1 MYIKYSKEKEKLVD
15 LIQTDDGF
23 QNMKTETVVMLNTL
37 TNSKLKFN
45 EEKEETSMCL
55 AIDELR
61 EEAKQEGIEFGRREL
76 IEKMLMNH
84 ETMDKIKEYTG
95 YTQENDALYGRSDV
109 ENKNGSLNNTIF
121 RLRKQLTA
129 AGLPESSYIN
139 INGGMCTWDPD
150 IETSVD
156 VCDFK
161 QTIESARHEKSQK
174 TKMEIYAKAW
184 KLYTGEF
191 LPDMMGEDW
200 AAVENIACRDMYFDC
215 VEELC
220 HYLKTEEKF
229 EELYRVAHSAAEI
242 YPFYDWQIWEI
253 DSLIGMSRYKDGLD
267 VYKRTTKLM
276 FDELGLSPSAG
287 MLERFK
293 LMGERTSQA
302 AGAIEDIKYRLREK
316 ESIEGAYYCT
326 YPSFVDVYHVFG
338 RMMERTGM
346 SVFLMLCTLNFIN
359 IETDD
364 ENQKYYSELLRES
377 IQKAVRKGDFYTR
390 YNIQQYLVMLIGIT
404 QENCTLVSKRINKE
418 FNKRLTRRKNVSID
432 YYVASLGEVCND

>member
-1 MYIKYSKEKEKLVD
+1 MKNILKVRMLGGFTLEYKGKELVLDRNNVSKTTQLFQLLLLHTQDGEISKAA
-15 LIQTDDGF
+15 LI
-23 QNMKTETVVMLNTL
+23 
-37 TNSKLKFN
+37 
-45 EEKEETSMCL
+45 
-55 AIDELR
+55 
-61 EEAKQEGIEFGRREL
+61 
-76 IEKMLMNH
+76 
-84 ETMDKIKEYTG
+84 
-95 YTQENDALYGRSDV
+95 DALYGRSDV

-276 FDELGLSPSAG
+276 FEELTRPVTIRRNARAIQTHGRANLTGSRRNRRHQVPPPRKRIHRRRLLLHLS
-287 MLERFK
+287 K
-293 LMGERTSQA
+293 LCGRLPRVRPHDGTNRHVRIPDALHPELYKYRDRRRKSEILFRTSP
-302 AGAIEDIKYRLREK
+302 RVHS
-316 ESIEGAYYCT
+316 ESS
-326 YPSFVDVYHVFG
+326 P
-338 RMMERTGM
+338 
-346 SVFLMLCTLNFIN
+346 
-359 IETDD
+359 
-364 ENQKYYSELLRES
+364 
-377 IQKAVRKGDFYTR
+377 
-390 YNIQQYLVMLIGIT
+390 
-404 QENCTLVSKRINKE
+404 
-418 FNKRLTRRKNVSID
+418 
-432 YYVASLGEVCND
+432 

>member
-1 MYIKYSKEKEKLVD
+1 
-15 LIQTDDGF
+15 
-23 QNMKTETVVMLNTL
+23 
-37 TNSKLKFN
+37 
-45 EEKEETSMCL
+45 
-55 AIDELR
+55 
-61 EEAKQEGIEFGRREL
+61 
-76 IEKMLMNH
+76 
-84 ETMDKIKEYTG
+84 
-95 YTQENDALYGRSDV
+95 
-109 ENKNGSLNNTIF
+109 
-121 RLRKQLTA
+121 
-129 AGLPESSYIN
+129 
-139 INGGMCTWDPD
+139 MCTWDPD

-191 LPDMMGEDW
+191 LPDMMSEDW

-276 FDELGLSPSAG
+276 FEELGLSPSAG

-302 AGAIEDIKYRLREK
+302 AGAIEDIKYRSAK
-316 ESIEGAYYCT
+316 KN
-326 YPSFVDVYHVFG
+326 PSKAL
-338 RMMERTGM
+338 T
-346 SVFLMLCTLNFIN
+346 TAP
-359 IETDD
+359 
-364 ENQKYYSELLRES
+364 
-377 IQKAVRKGDFYTR
+377 IQALWTFT
-390 YNIQQYLVMLIGIT
+390 T
-404 QENCTLVSKRINKE
+404 CS
-418 FNKRLTRRKNVSID
+418 
-432 YYVASLGEVCND
+432 AA

>member
-1 MYIKYSKEKEKLVD
+1 MRL
-15 LIQTDDGF
+15 QADDRISTSRKIPKD
-23 QNMKTETVVMLNTL
+23 QNGNLRQSMETLYRR
-37 TNSKLKFN
+37 
-45 EEKEETSMCL
+45 
-55 AIDELR
+55 IPPGYD
-61 EEAKQEGIEFGRREL
+61 GRGL
-76 IEKMLMNH
+76 
-84 ETMDKIKEYTG
+84 G
-95 YTQENDALYGRSDV
+95 
-109 ENKNGSLNNTIF
+109 GSRKHRMSRYVF
-121 RLRKQLTA
+121 RLCRRTVP
-129 AGLPESSYIN
+129 LPEN
-139 INGGMCTWDPD
+139 R
-150 IETSVD
+150 
-156 VCDFK
+156 K
-161 QTIESARHEKSQK
+161 
-174 TKMEIYAKAW
+174 
-184 KLYTGEF
+184 
-191 LPDMMGEDW
+191 
-200 AAVENIACRDMYFDC
+200 
-215 VEELC
+215 
-220 HYLKTEEKF
+220 KF

-276 FDELGLSPSAG
+276 FEELGLSPSAG

>member
-1 MYIKYSKEKEKLVD
+1 MDLHWNIKEKNWSWTVTMYQRPHSCFSYYFYTHRMEKSPK
-15 LIQTDDGF
+15 QH
-23 QNMKTETVVMLNTL
+23 
-37 TNSKLKFN
+37 S
-45 EEKEETSMCL
+45 SMPCM
-55 AIDELR
+55 A
-61 EEAKQEGIEFGRREL
+61 EA
-76 IEKMLMNH
+76 MS
-84 ETMDKIKEYTG
+84 KIK
-95 YTQENDALYGRSDV
+95 
-109 ENKNGSLNNTIF
+109 
-121 RLRKQLTA
+121 TA
-129 AGLPESSYIN
+129 ASTTQYSGSESSYIN

-346 SVFLMLCTLNFIN
+346 SVFLMLCTLDFTN
-359 IETDD
+359 IEADD

-404 QENCTLVSKRINKE
+404 QENCTLVSKRINIE

-432 YYVASLGEVCND
+432 YYVASLGEVCDTEATNNDRRTS

>member
-1 MYIKYSKEKEKLVD
+1 MKNILKVRMLGGFTLEYKGKELVLDRNNVSKTTQLFQLLLLHTQDGGISKAA
-15 LIQTDDGF
+15 LI
-23 QNMKTETVVMLNTL
+23 
-37 TNSKLKFN
+37 
-45 EEKEETSMCL
+45 
-55 AIDELR
+55 
-61 EEAKQEGIEFGRREL
+61 
-76 IEKMLMNH
+76 
-84 ETMDKIKEYTG
+84 
-95 YTQENDALYGRSDV
+95 DALYGRSDV

-229 EELYRVAHSAAEI
+229 EEL
-242 YPFYDWQIWEI
+242 
-253 DSLIGMSRYKDGLD
+253 
-267 VYKRTTKLM
+267 
-276 FDELGLSPSAG
+276 GLSPSAG

-346 SVFLMLCTLNFIN
+346 SVFLMLCTLDFIN

>member
-1 MYIKYSKEKEKLVD
+1 MKNILKVRMLGGFTLEYKGKELVLDRNNVSKTTQLFQLLLLHTQDGGISKAA
-15 LIQTDDGF
+15 LI
-23 QNMKTETVVMLNTL
+23 
-37 TNSKLKFN
+37 
-45 EEKEETSMCL
+45 
-55 AIDELR
+55 
-61 EEAKQEGIEFGRREL
+61 
-76 IEKMLMNH
+76 
-84 ETMDKIKEYTG
+84 
-95 YTQENDALYGRSDV
+95 DALYGRSDV

-121 RLRKQLTA
+121 RLRKQLHQYKWWNVYLGPGYRNFSRRMRLQA
-129 AGLPESSYIN
+129 DDRIS
-139 INGGMCTWDPD
+139 
-150 IETSVD
+150 TS
-156 VCDFK
+156 
-161 QTIESARHEKSQK
+161 RKSQK

-276 FDELGLSPSAG
+276 FEELGLSPSAG

>member
-1 MYIKYSKEKEKLVD
+1 MKNILKVRMLGGFTLEYKGKELVLDRNNVSKTTQLFQLLLLHTQDGGISKAA
-15 LIQTDDGF
+15 LI
-23 QNMKTETVVMLNTL
+23 
-37 TNSKLKFN
+37 
-45 EEKEETSMCL
+45 
-55 AIDELR
+55 
-61 EEAKQEGIEFGRREL
+61 
-76 IEKMLMNH
+76 
-84 ETMDKIKEYTG
+84 
-95 YTQENDALYGRSDV
+95 DALYGRSDV

-287 MLERFK
+287 NARAIQTYGRANLTGSRRNRRHQVPPPRKRIHRRRLLLHLSK
-293 LMGERTSQA
+293 LCGRLPRVRPHDGTNRHVRIPDALHPELYKYRDRRRKSEILFRTSP
-302 AGAIEDIKYRLREK
+302 RVHS
-316 ESIEGAYYCT
+316 ESS
-326 YPSFVDVYHVFG
+326 P
-338 RMMERTGM
+338 
-346 SVFLMLCTLNFIN
+346 
-359 IETDD
+359 
-364 ENQKYYSELLRES
+364 
-377 IQKAVRKGDFYTR
+377 
-390 YNIQQYLVMLIGIT
+390 
-404 QENCTLVSKRINKE
+404 
-418 FNKRLTRRKNVSID
+418 
-432 YYVASLGEVCND
+432 

>member
-1 MYIKYSKEKEKLVD
+1 
-15 LIQTDDGF
+15 
-23 QNMKTETVVMLNTL
+23 
-37 TNSKLKFN
+37 
-45 EEKEETSMCL
+45 
-55 AIDELR
+55 
-61 EEAKQEGIEFGRREL
+61 
-76 IEKMLMNH
+76 
-84 ETMDKIKEYTG
+84 
-95 YTQENDALYGRSDV
+95 
-109 ENKNGSLNNTIF
+109 
-121 RLRKQLTA
+121 
-129 AGLPESSYIN
+129 
-139 INGGMCTWDPD
+139 
-150 IETSVD
+150 
-156 VCDFK
+156 
-161 QTIESARHEKSQK
+161 
-174 TKMEIYAKAW
+174 
-184 KLYTGEF
+184 
-191 LPDMMGEDW
+191 MMGEDW

-346 SVFLMLCTLNFIN
+346 SVFLMLCTLDFIN

-377 IQKAVRKGDFYTR
+377 IQHAVRKGDFYTR

-404 QENCTLVSKRINKE
+404 QENCTLVSKRINIE

-432 YYVASLGEVCND
+432 YYVASLGEVCDTETTNNDRRTS

>member
-1 MYIKYSKEKEKLVD
+1 MLNEDKSNQNEKTRNRIRYLLKEKSMKNILKVRMLGGFTLEYKGKELVLD
-15 LIQTDDGF
+15 RNNVSKTTQLFQLLLLHTQDGGISKAALI
-23 QNMKTETVVMLNTL
+23 
-37 TNSKLKFN
+37 
-45 EEKEETSMCL
+45 
-55 AIDELR
+55 
-61 EEAKQEGIEFGRREL
+61 
-76 IEKMLMNH
+76 
-84 ETMDKIKEYTG
+84 
-95 YTQENDALYGRSDV
+95 DALYGRSDV
-109 ENKNGSLNNTIF
+109 ENKNGSLNNKIF

-276 FDELGLSPSAG
+276 FEELGLSPSAG

>member
-1 MYIKYSKEKEKLVD
+1 MKNILKVRMLGGFTLEYKGKELVLDRNNVSKTTQLFQLLLLHTQDGGISKAA
-15 LIQTDDGF
+15 LI
-23 QNMKTETVVMLNTL
+23 
-37 TNSKLKFN
+37 
-45 EEKEETSMCL
+45 
-55 AIDELR
+55 
-61 EEAKQEGIEFGRREL
+61 
-76 IEKMLMNH
+76 
-84 ETMDKIKEYTG
+84 
-95 YTQENDALYGRSDV
+95 DALYGRSDV
-109 ENKNGSLNNTIF
+109 ENKNG
-121 RLRKQLTA
+121 
-129 AGLPESSYIN
+129 
-139 INGGMCTWDPD
+139 
-150 IETSVD
+150 
-156 VCDFK
+156 
-161 QTIESARHEKSQK
+161 
-174 TKMEIYAKAW
+174 
-184 KLYTGEF
+184 
-191 LPDMMGEDW
+191 
-200 AAVENIACRDMYFDC
+200 
-215 VEELC
+215 
-220 HYLKTEEKF
+220 
-229 EELYRVAHSAAEI
+229 
-242 YPFYDWQIWEI
+242 
-253 DSLIGMSRYKDGLD
+253 SLIGMSRYKDGLD

>member
-1 MYIKYSKEKEKLVD
+1 MLNKDKSNQNEKTRNRTRYLLKEKSMKNILKVRMLGGFTLEYKGKELVLD
-15 LIQTDDGF
+15 RNNVSKTTQLFQLLLLHTQDGGISKAALI
-23 QNMKTETVVMLNTL
+23 
-37 TNSKLKFN
+37 
-45 EEKEETSMCL
+45 
-55 AIDELR
+55 
-61 EEAKQEGIEFGRREL
+61 
-76 IEKMLMNH
+76 
-84 ETMDKIKEYTG
+84 
-95 YTQENDALYGRSDV
+95 DALYGRSDV

-139 INGGMCTWDPD
+139 INGGMCTWD
-150 IETSVD
+150 
-156 VCDFK
+156 
-161 QTIESARHEKSQK
+161 
-174 TKMEIYAKAW
+174 
-184 KLYTGEF
+184 
-191 LPDMMGEDW
+191 PDMMGEDW

-346 SVFLMLCTLNFIN
+346 SVFLMLCTLDFIN

-390 YNIQQYLVMLIGIT
+390 YNIQQYIVMLIGIT

-432 YYVASLGEVCND
+432 YYVASLGEVCDTETTNNDRRTS

>member
-1 MYIKYSKEKEKLVD
+1 METLHRRIPPGY
-15 LIQTDDGF
+15 DGRG
-23 QNMKTETVVMLNTL
+23 L
-37 TNSKLKFN
+37 
-45 EEKEETSMCL
+45 
-55 AIDELR
+55 
-61 EEAKQEGIEFGRREL
+61 G
-76 IEKMLMNH
+76 
-84 ETMDKIKEYTG
+84 
-95 YTQENDALYGRSDV
+95 
-109 ENKNGSLNNTIF
+109 GSRKHRMSRYVF
-121 RLRKQLTA
+121 RLCRRTVP
-129 AGLPESSYIN
+129 LPEN
-139 INGGMCTWDPD
+139 
-150 IETSVD
+150 
-156 VCDFK
+156 
-161 QTIESARHEKSQK
+161 R
-174 TKMEIYAKAW
+174 
-184 KLYTGEF
+184 
-191 LPDMMGEDW
+191 
-200 AAVENIACRDMYFDC
+200 R
-215 VEELC
+215 
-220 HYLKTEEKF
+220 KF

-418 FNKRLTRRKNVSID
+418 FNKDSPAARTYQSTTTLLHSVRSATTKQTTLIINIEVKLFSPEIPSGFFCARKSPVPPKSQPPSQIIRNIVEKI
-432 YYVASLGEVCND
+432 

>member
-1 MYIKYSKEKEKLVD
+1 
-15 LIQTDDGF
+15 
-23 QNMKTETVVMLNTL
+23 
-37 TNSKLKFN
+37 
-45 EEKEETSMCL
+45 
-55 AIDELR
+55 
-61 EEAKQEGIEFGRREL
+61 
-76 IEKMLMNH
+76 
-84 ETMDKIKEYTG
+84 
-95 YTQENDALYGRSDV
+95 
-109 ENKNGSLNNTIF
+109 
-121 RLRKQLTA
+121 
-129 AGLPESSYIN
+129 
-139 INGGMCTWDPD
+139 MCTWDPD

-293 LMGERTSQA
+293 LM
-302 AGAIEDIKYRLREK
+302 
-316 ESIEGAYYCT
+316 
-326 YPSFVDVYHVFG
+326 
-338 RMMERTGM
+338 
-346 SVFLMLCTLNFIN
+346 
-359 IETDD
+359 
-364 ENQKYYSELLRES
+364 
-377 IQKAVRKGDFYTR
+377 
-390 YNIQQYLVMLIGIT
+390 
-404 QENCTLVSKRINKE
+404 
-418 FNKRLTRRKNVSID
+418 
-432 YYVASLGEVCND
+432 